1 MLLENMFEER
11 KVRKLPNVTGI
22 DVAMNL
28 IKKKEL
34 RQKRIWRTRK
44 RVRGSAEKPR
54 VCVHFSNKHIY
65 AQLIDDEM
73 GATLLSLTTLSG
85 ELREKDLRANVGGAE
100 TLGQL
105 FGEKA
110 KDLGLGKVV
119 FDRNGRR
126 YHGAVKAFADSARK
140 AGLQF

>member
-1 MLLENMFEER
+1 M
-11 KVRKLPNVTGI
+11 
-22 DVAMNL
+22 
-28 IKKKEL
+28 
-34 RQKRIWRTRK
+34 
-44 RVRGSAEKPR
+44 
-54 VCVHFSNKHIY
+54 
-65 AQLIDDEM
+65 
-73 GATLLSLTTLSG
+73 SLTTLSG

-119 FDRNGRR
+119 FERNGRR

>member
-1 MLLENMFEER
+1 VLSENMFEER
-11 KVRKLPNVTGI
+11 KGRKLPNVTWI

-28 IKKKEL
+28 LKKKEL

-44 RVRGSAEKPR
+44 RVRGSAAKPR
-54 VCVHFSNKHIY
+54 ICVHFSNKHIY
-65 AQLIDDEM
+65 AQLIDDEK

-85 ELREKDLRANVGGAE
+85 ELREQDLRANVGGAE

-105 FGEKA
+105 FGEKV

>member
-1 MLLENMFEER
+1 MLSENMFEER
-11 KVRKLPNVTGI
+11 KGRKLPNVTWI

-28 IKKKEL
+28 LKKKEL

-44 RVRGSAEKPR
+44 RVRGSAAKPR
-54 VCVHFSNKHIY
+54 ICVHFSNKHIY
-65 AQLIDDEM
+65 AQLIDDEK

-85 ELREKDLRANVGGAE
+85 ELREQDLRANVGGAE

-105 FGEKA
+105 FGEKV